1 VISGLAKVVYDRVAK
16 LKADRARI
24 EAGEVVRT
32 HVPTGLRAFDER
44 FGGLELGILTLLVG
58 HTGDGK
64 TTVLA
69 HLAEHA
75 ARAGFGVLLVL
86 LEDPADKLADRLLAK
101 VTGITAN
108 KITRLQVAD
117 TARFDAAVPHLE
129 WTKRV
134 GLVAGNYS
142 PDEVLQL
149 VKDTDAVGGA
159 PLGLVVVDYAQGF
172 LDDEIGM
179 EQVCARMAR
188 ALNGVALERNLSC
201 VFGSQVKS
209 EVLQRGRQRWE
220 RTSASGEPDESGFRP
235 GKGDVMWSRRLEQY
249 AKAVWY
255 LFRPGRWR
263 RELGVETARDDVI
276 ELHVGKANY
285 SQEGAESFRWDGAT
299 STIADRVSK

>member
-1 VISGLAKVVYDRVAK
+1 MISVLDKVVRDRVLR
-16 LKADRARI
+16 LKEDRARLDR
-24 EAGEVVRT
+24 GERVMT

-44 FGGLELGILTLLVG
+44 FGGLEIGILTLCVG

-69 HLAEHA
+69 HLAEYA
-75 ARAGFGVLLVL
+75 AKAGFGVLLVL

-117 TARFDAAVPHLE
+117 TERLDVAVSHLD
-129 WTKRV
+129 WTSKV
-134 GLVAGNYS
+134 GLVAGTYT
-142 PDEVLQL
+142 PDQVLDI
-149 VKDTDAVGGA
+149 VKQTDEVGGA

-172 LDDEIGM
+172 LDDEVGM
-179 EQVCARMAR
+179 EQVCAKMAR
-188 ALNGVALERNLSC
+188 TLNGVAMERGISC

-220 RTSASGEPDESGFRP
+220 RTSASGDPDESGFRP

-255 LFRPGRWR
+255 IFRPGRWR
-263 RELGVETARDDVI
+263 RELGVDTARDDVI

-299 STIADRVSK
+299 STVADRISK